1 MIHTL
6 NAYLDAESDLY
17 LYDDAP
23 KGVFKEPLVR
33 STTDAIHQ
41 ILLSS
46 ARWDDDKSKP
56 ERVKLRFTAD
66 PQACMNMQLKM
77 DHPIVKLHHTGRDH
91 DMSTYL
97 VEGYFPQ
104 SFTDEMDFMD
114 DMGGPT
120 TVELCDHLMDY
131 FPEAPKLFYCQVSLA
146 EPSALPGSAP
156 AAGPA

>member
-33 STTDAIHQ
+33 STTDAIHC
-41 ILLSS
+41 ILLS
-46 ARWDDDKSKP
+46 AGLWDDDKLKP
-56 ERVKLRFTAD
+56 KRVTLRFAAISD
-66 PQACMNMQLKM
+66 DALRMNSTEL
-77 DHPIVKLHHTGRDH
+77 PIVRLHHTGRDH

-97 VEGYFPQ
+97 IEGWFPQ

-120 TVELCDHLMDY
+120 TVELCEHLMDY
-131 FPEAPKLFYCQVSLA
+131 FEKPPAIFYCQVSLS
-146 EPSALPGSAP
+146 PVGDRGLV
-156 AAGPA
+156 AA